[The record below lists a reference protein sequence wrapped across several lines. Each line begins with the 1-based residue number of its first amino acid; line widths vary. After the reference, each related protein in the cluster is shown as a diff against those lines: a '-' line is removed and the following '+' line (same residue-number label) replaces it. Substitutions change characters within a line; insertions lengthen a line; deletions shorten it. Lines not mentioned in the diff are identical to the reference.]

1 LPKTHFSIRLF
12 GSGGDYE
19 GVGGNSIVVA
29 DAIYE
34 ECSFLRRGFSNVKFD
49 HCPREANNV
58 AHILACNS
66 ERSFAHS
73 SGIGSS
79 RFYFGA
85 ISG

>member
-1 LPKTHFSIRLF
+1 MRLF

-34 ECSFLRRGFSNVKFD
+34 ECSFLRRGFCTVKFD
-49 HCPREANNV
+49 HCPREASNV

-66 ERSFAHS
+66 E
-73 SGIGSS
+73 GSLPIL
-79 RFYFGA
+79 REQDPLDFILA
-85 ISG
+85 LLADDVTII